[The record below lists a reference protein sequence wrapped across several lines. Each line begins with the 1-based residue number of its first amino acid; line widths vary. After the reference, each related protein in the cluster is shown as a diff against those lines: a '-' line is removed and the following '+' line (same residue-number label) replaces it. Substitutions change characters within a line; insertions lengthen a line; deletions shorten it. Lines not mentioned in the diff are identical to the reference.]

1 MPLSFCMIT
10 TFYPP
15 YSFGGDAI
23 YLYNLC
29 DLLARE
35 GHHVEVI
42 HCADSYRLYK
52 SEPETSY
59 YKPQPGVRVHTLES
73 GFGGLSPLLSHQTG
87 YPFLKKKRIL
97 EILAGRR
104 FDVIHYHNTSLYG
117 PAALELKPE
126 YEGFIKLY
134 TAHEHWL
141 ICPMNV
147 LWKYTRQ
154 ACDKPECFRCA
165 IASKRPP
172 QLWRY
177 TGLRDR
183 AARSVDLFLSPSR
196 FSARMHKE
204 RGFGF
209 PIRHLPYFTKRKD
222 QDWESP
228 GPSPS
233 ARPYFLF
240 AGRLEEIKGLQN
252 VLPEFAGEGRYDLIV
267 IGAGTYEEKLRRQA
281 CGMNRVKFEGWVSQ
295 EKIGSYYAHALGVV
309 VPSITYETFGLPT
322 IEAFARKRPVLVN
335 NLGPLPEIVE
345 DSGGGYVF
353 STSRQ
358 MREAMDLLA
367 ADRRLGD
374 ELGRRGYEAFLT
386 FWTPERHLEMYL
398 GMIEDLRRRR
408 GCAPEVRD
416 ALAI

>member
-42 HCADSYRLYK
+42 HCADSYHLYR
-52 SEPETSY
+52 SQPESSHY
-59 YKPQPGVRVHTLES
+59 EPQPGVRVHTLRS

-87 YPFLKKKRIL
+87 YPLLKKKRTE
-97 EILAGRR
+97 EILAGQR
-104 FDVIHYHNTSLYG
+104 FDVIHYHNTSLFG
-117 PAALELKPE
+117 PGVLQVEPE
-126 YEGFIKLY
+126 YDGWIKLY

-141 ICPMNV
+141 VCPMNV
-147 LWKYTRQ
+147 LWKYTGQ
-154 ACDKPECFRCA
+154 ACDKPECLRCT

-196 FSARMHKE
+196 FSARMHQE
-204 RGFGF
+204 RGFAF
-209 PIRHLPYFTKRKD
+209 PIRHLPYFTRRKD
-222 QDWESP
+222 QDWQSP
-228 GPSPS
+228 GVPPSE
-233 ARPYFLF
+233 RPYFLF
-240 AGRLEEIKGLQN
+240 VGRLEQIKGLQN
-252 VLPEFAGEGRYDLIV
+252 VLPEFAGEGAYDLIV
-267 IGAGTYEEKLRRQA
+267 VGAGNFEGALREQA
-281 CGMNRVKFEGWVSQ
+281 RGMKRVKFEGWVSQ
-295 EKIGSYYAHALGVV
+295 EKIGPYYAHALGVV

-322 IEAFARKRPVLVN
+322 IEAFARKRPVVVN
-335 NLGPLPEIVE
+335 DLGPLPEIVK
-345 DSGGGYVF
+345 DSGGGYIY
-353 STSRQ
+353 SKPQ
-358 MREAMDLLA
+358 ELREAMDLLA
-367 ADRRLGD
+367 RDRRLGD
-374 ELGRRGYEAFLT
+374 ELGRRGYESFLK

-398 GMIEDLRRRR
+398 EIIEDLRRRESES
-408 GCAPEVRD
+408 EVRN
-416 ALAI
+416 ALAV